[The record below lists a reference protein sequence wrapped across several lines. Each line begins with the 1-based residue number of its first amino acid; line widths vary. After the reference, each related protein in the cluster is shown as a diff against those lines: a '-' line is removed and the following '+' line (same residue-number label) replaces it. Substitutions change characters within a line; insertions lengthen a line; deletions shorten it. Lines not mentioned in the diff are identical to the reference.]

1 KGFRREI
8 EGVARHGQEVPLE
21 RLENPRELAP
31 MLSDAVKAVYR
42 LDGQRYL
49 EPGPFVQ
56 ALADAVVARGATL
69 RTGTEV
75 MSVQGGSSAG
85 VTLAGG
91 ERLDADSVVIA
102 TGAWMPKLARRLG
115 VKVPVQAGR
124 GYSFTV

>member
-1 KGFRREI
+1 RTMAALTPIDKIALESFDELTDGGVDSWTKEGPFIIGFTDDAYSKAFRREI

-42 LDGQRYL
+42 LDGQRFL

-69 RTGTEV
+69 RTDANVVDVG
-75 MSVQGGSSAG
+75 GGS
-85 VTLAGG
+85 
-91 ERLDADSVVIA
+91 
-102 TGAWMPKLARRLG
+102 
-115 VKVPVQAGR
+115 
-124 GYSFTV
+124 